1 MLKIKLLRVGKKNQP
16 SYRVVVVEAKSKMG
30 GKYLVSLG
38 FYNPLTKPATVKIDK
53 KTYLEWIAKGAQPTV
68 RVKKLL
74 STLP

>member
-1 MLKIKLLRVGKKNQP
+1 MLKIKLLRVGKTHQP

-53 KTYLEWIAKGAQPTV
+53 KAYQDWLTKGAQPTV

-74 STLP
+74 SSLK